1 MSSVSRGFLLVTL
14 KDTGVRNSF
23 PILLLY
29 LSQFERR
36 NYMKYLKQFT
46 LILAYSCIGEL
57 LHTILPL
64 PIPASIYGIALLFL
78 SLEFKIIKLEKVKD
92 TGKFLI
98 EIMPVMFIPSSVGLM
113 DSWGLMKAS
122 LLPYIAIPIIST
134 ILVMGVSAWI
144 TQLIVRLDKKNAN

>member
-1 MSSVSRGFLLVTL
+1 
-14 KDTGVRNSF
+14 
-23 PILLLY
+23 
-29 LSQFERR
+29 
-36 NYMKYLKQFT
+36 MKYLKQFT

-92 TGKFLI
+92 AGKFLI

-122 LLPYIAIPIIST
+122 LIPYIAIPIIST

-144 TQLIVRLDKKNAN
+144 TQFIVRLDKKTRTKVIRNNTKNKGEFS

>member
-1 MSSVSRGFLLVTL
+1 
-14 KDTGVRNSF
+14 
-23 PILLLY
+23 
-29 LSQFERR
+29 
-36 NYMKYLKQFT
+36 MKYLKQFT

-113 DSWGLMKAS
+113 DSWGLMKES

-134 ILVMGVSAWI
+134 ILVMGISAWI
-144 TQLIVRLDKKNAN
+144 TQLIVRLDKKAKN